1 MANKIKIGN
10 RLVGDDEPCFVVAE
24 IGINHNGDLDITR
37 KLISAALLAGCDAV
51 KFQKRTIEVVYAPE
65 ELAKPRESPF
75 GTTNGDLKRG
85 LEFGYEQYKVIDD
98 YCRQHKLQWYASC
111 WDEAS
116 VDFIEQ
122 FNPPC
127 YKIASP
133 CLTDDNLLRHCRR
146 YGRPIILSTGMS
158 TLEQIDHAVEVLG
171 TEDLILMHCTST
183 YPAKPEELNL
193 NTIET
198 LKEYFRV
205 PVGYSGHEVGLSTTV
220 AATVL
225 GACMVE
231 RHITL
236 DRAMW
241 GSDQAASIEPHGFA
255 RLVRDIH
262 VIEKALGDGVNRVYE
277 SELPV
282 MKKLRRKGL

>member
-1 MANKIKIGN
+1 MANKVKIGN
-10 RLVGDDEPCFVVAE
+10 RWVGDGEPCFVVAE
-24 IGINHNGDLDITR
+24 IGINHNGSLDIAR
-37 KLISAALLAGCDAV
+37 KLISAAVLADCDAV
-51 KFQKRTIEVVYAPE
+51 KFQKRTIEVVYTPE
-65 ELAKPRESPF
+65 ELSQPRESPF

-85 LEFGYEQYKVIDD
+85 LEFGYQEYRGIDE
-98 YCRQHKLQWYASC
+98 YCRSHNILWYASC

-133 CLTDDNLLRHCRR
+133 CLTQDNLLRHHRR

-158 TLEQIDHAVEVLG
+158 ILEEIDHAVEVLG
-171 TEDLILMHCTST
+171 TKDLVLMHCNST
-183 YPAKPEELNL
+183 YPAKLEELNL
-193 NTIET
+193 KAIQS
-198 LKEYFRV
+198 LKERYGV
-205 PVGYSGHEVGLSTTV
+205 PVGYSGHEVGLATSV
-220 AATVL
+220 AASVL
-225 GACMVE
+225 GACLIE

-241 GSDQAASIEPHGFA
+241 GSDQAASVEPQGFT

-262 VIEKALGDGVNRVYE
+262 TTETAMGDGVKRVYE

-282 MKKLRRKGL
+282 RGRLRRYGN